1 MEYVKSA
8 RVLKGLT
15 SVELARKLNLTTQYY
30 KKVELEEVPL
40 SSNVLKS
47 LVKVLKLDLITCK
60 VLWVQDRQRESQTIK
75 EIN

>member
-47 LVKVLKLDLITCK
+47 LIKVLKLDLITCK